1 MGLTHGVAS
10 LIIKAMPFNCFLTFV
25 ILKAMSFNCFS
36 YSQVKILLFG
46 RVKMVKASKKGEA
59 ISTCYDKS
67 KNDIMI
73 HDP

>member
-1 MGLTHGVAS
+1 
-10 LIIKAMPFNCFLTFV
+10 
-25 ILKAMSFNCFS
+25 MSFNCFS
-36 YSQVKILLFG
+36 YLQVKILLFG